1 MQRRGVSFDSKA
13 AITPITPSTVTD
25 GGDGGGSDHH
35 RHWGATGQLNQTT
48 SARGNFA
55 HPRSSFPDSASSP
68 ARGAARVPGHN
79 RSSSAALC
87 GEPLLEALGK
97 DYPGEREQ
105 LMPVYVPP
113 QKQGGLSKATHR
125 RSSSRTVGVTGAV
138 DGVGGGEGDGG
149 STATAGPTAGAAGAA
164 GTGAGTGAAGAAGTA
179 AAGGASPPTS
189 PFFAVRSPPRV
200 LPPVPTFVSS
210 DVSGDPA
217 PSPAL
222 LLSPPRVKQGQKQGQ
237 KQGHKQSRKP
247 QHMHVN
253 RAVESKFEYDY
264 GSLPPAVDGFLDD
277 QGHPAQARQGLGQGQ
292 LYRADGVQDSRR
304 DGALSVSAR

>member
-1 MQRRGVSFDSKA
+1 MQRRGVSFDSKS
-13 AITPITPSTVTD
+13 AITPTTVAD
-25 GGDGGGSDHH
+25 GGDGSDHH
-35 RHWGATGQLNQTT
+35 RHWGATEQLNQTT

-55 HPRSSFPDSASSP
+55 HPRSSFPDSAGSP

-149 STATAGPTAGAAGAA
+149 STATTGPTAAAAAAAA
-164 GTGAGTGAAGAAGTA
+164 GTGAAAG
-179 AAGGASPPTS
+179 GGASPPTS

-222 LLSPPRVKQGQKQGQ
+222 LLSPPRVKQGHKQG
-237 KQGHKQSRKP
+237 RKP

-264 GSLPPAVDGFLDD
+264 GSLPPAVEGCLAD

-292 LYRADGVQDSRR
+292 VYRADGVQDSRR